1 VKASTWC
8 KNMNKLIPYLICL
21 AAGFFAALYF
31 YSRTASPGSGPSVTL
46 VEHVVVEKIQRAAKL
61 VTIEHFI
68 ADVVDFK
75 EDEPFY
81 KKDKKA
87 LIIAKGKVSAG
98 FDLNRGIAVSVAS
111 PEKLISIRL
120 PEPQILSVDCTYKFY
135 DKQGDITIDDDNY
148 LLTRS
153 KSTLQGAALKAGILQ
168 QAKESIKNQL
178 GLYFENYKVSITFGD
193 IPPAAEKRTD
203 EPRKS

>member
-1 VKASTWC
+1 
-8 KNMNKLIPYLICL
+8 MHKLIPYLICL
-21 AAGFFAALYF
+21 AAGFLAALYF
-31 YSRTASPGSGPSVTL
+31 YSRTAGANSGPSVTL
-46 VEHVVVEKIQRAAKL
+46 VEHVVVEKIQKAAKL

-68 ADVVDFK
+68 ADIVDFK

-98 FDLNRGIAVSVAS
+98 FDLNKGIAVSVAS
-111 PEKLISIRL
+111 AEKMISIRL

-148 LLTRS
+148 LLTRA
-153 KSTLQGAALKAGILQ
+153 KSTIQGAALKAGILL
-168 QAKESIKNQL
+168 QARESITGQL
-178 GLYFENYKVSITFGD
+178 GLYFENYKISITFGD
-193 IPPAAEKRTD
+193 VPPPTAKPDPATKKT
-203 EPRKS
+203 